1 MASRFDHQDTAG
13 PGNGLPDLHF
23 APAVSFWTWVLSP
36 VELFADLQSLRPR
49 VPRFQDFS
57 RIAYPLTGDTDA
69 LGCGTGST
77 LSSRPRVG
85 LAPTFVCGQGDS
97 GRPETRFRVA
107 QSRLWKAPDWVES
120 GVVSPGSARCNRTS
134 PITGIRLRAMRLV
147 TVGSGHEKDVYRR
160 SGCVGAHPCLRKI
173 WRQCRD
179 VAASGSRYVF
189 LGDLHSIGTG
199 CADSVSFR
207 ETGLALLGIS
217 CSVLRTCMCS
227 PKAHRA
233 FGACLRPAVVSL
245 DSPREIGPLLLR
257 KQCLYFLS
265 TIRQETASCSISP
278 HQSLPVPHRSA
289 SRAARP
295 PPCAC
300 CSRRS
305 SGAPDTG
312 REVSCRRP
320 RRCTFRRNLPSATEL
335 RPAPLRAPATRHEAS
350 ATPH

>member
-1 MASRFDHQDTAG
+1 MPSFRFWFRSNPQSLIPAVQGQLLNNAPPVPNAFIGAPVSPRVPPRGRALVPTLDRDYYDGARHLLTCRASRMAPASGFHPGRDSKVPECTHATASRFDHQDTAG

-23 APAVSFWTWVLSP
+23 APAVSLGTWVLSP
-36 VELFADLQSLRPR
+36 VELFADLRSLRPR

-147 TVGSGHEKDVYRR
+147 TVGSGHEKDVYRS

-173 WRQCRD
+173 WRQ
-179 VAASGSRYVF
+179 
-189 LGDLHSIGTG
+189 
-199 CADSVSFR
+199 
-207 ETGLALLGIS
+207 
-217 CSVLRTCMCS
+217 
-227 PKAHRA
+227 
-233 FGACLRPAVVSL
+233 
-245 DSPREIGPLLLR
+245 
-257 KQCLYFLS
+257 
-265 TIRQETASCSISP
+265 
-278 HQSLPVPHRSA
+278 
-289 SRAARP
+289 
-295 PPCAC
+295 
-300 CSRRS
+300 
-305 SGAPDTG
+305 
-312 REVSCRRP
+312 
-320 RRCTFRRNLPSATEL
+320 
-335 RPAPLRAPATRHEAS
+335 
-350 ATPH
+350 